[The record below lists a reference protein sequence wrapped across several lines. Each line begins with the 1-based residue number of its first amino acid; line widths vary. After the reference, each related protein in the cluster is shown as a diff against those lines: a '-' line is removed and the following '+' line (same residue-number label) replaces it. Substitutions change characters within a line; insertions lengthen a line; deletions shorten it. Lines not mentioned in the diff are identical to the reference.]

1 MKKLKLFYGLHKKL
15 MRLLNEQSDAYFL
28 EDNETYNQST
38 LDILETINV
47 LQDLLEPDRIDYSQV
62 EMIFK

>member
-62 EMIFK
+62 EMIFN

>member
-1 MKKLKLFYGLHKKL
+1 MRKIKLFYGLHKKL
-15 MRLLNEQSDAYFL
+15 MRLLNDQSDAYFL

-38 LDILETINV
+38 LDITETINI

-62 EMIFK
+62 EMIFE